1 MKRKI
6 LVIDDDTI
14 IRNALLEFLS
24 AKGFE
29 ALTAENGEVG
39 FHLFQREKPDLVIL
53 DLVMP
58 VLSGVQCLEKI
69 RAEDQEVPVVILTGY
84 GTENQIQRLKDLGV
98 SDIIQKGIGFEDF
111 LALIE
116 GVLERD
122 QDTFAPASVDPSD
135 FKVLVADD
143 DAIIRT
149 LLVEF
154 LVSKGFRVLSAKDG
168 DEAYDLIVNQSPKIV
183 FLDLIMPRMD
193 GKTIMNKIPEAKRDQ
208 IKWILITGHGYKEK
222 EFKAIKVR
230 YRLLQKPFSLETFK
244 DAVVDILQEFS
255 VKV

>member
-1 MKRKI
+1 VKRKI
-6 LVIDDDTI
+6 LVIDDDLI
-14 IRNALLEFLS
+14 IQNALREFLS
-24 AKGFE
+24 EKGFE
-29 ALTAENGEVG
+29 VSTADNGEAG
-39 FHLFQREKPDLVIL
+39 YKLFSKERPQLVIL

-69 RAEDQEVPVVILTGY
+69 REVDESVPVVVLTGF
-84 GTENQIQRLKDLGV
+84 GTENQITRLKELNV

-116 GVLERD
+116 GVLDRD
-122 QDTFAPASVDPSD
+122 PKSMDQPVDPST

-143 DAIIRT
+143 DAVIRT

-168 DEAYDLIVNQSPKIV
+168 DETHSIILEQNPKIV

-193 GKTIMNKIPEAKRDQ
+193 GKTIISKIPLSQREAIR
-208 IKWILITGHGYKEK
+208 WVLITGHGYKEK
-222 EFKAIKVR
+222 EFKSIQVQYK
-230 YRLLQKPFSLETFK
+230 LLMKPFSLEKFEQ
-244 DAVVDILQEFS
+244 AVTEILQEFS